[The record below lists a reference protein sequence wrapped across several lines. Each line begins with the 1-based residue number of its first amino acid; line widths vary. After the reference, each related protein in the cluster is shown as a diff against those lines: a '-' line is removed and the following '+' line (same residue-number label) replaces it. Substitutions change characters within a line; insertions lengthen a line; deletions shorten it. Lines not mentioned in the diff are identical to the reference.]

1 MTEIDIYATEINIAY
16 FSKYFM
22 DEQWSI
28 RGRYSN
34 PQKQRSAGDSPCL
47 SVLNSKTQWA
57 LGKTNLLCGT
67 FSYVASYSALSTFS
81 LNCHK

>member
-1 MTEIDIYATEINIAY
+1 MMYDGNIYLCHIAY

-28 RGRYSN
+28 TVIYSN

-47 SVLNSKTQWA
+47 SVLNTKTQWA
-57 LGKTNLLCGT
+57 LGKT
-67 FSYVASYSALSTFS
+67 
-81 LNCHK
+81 K